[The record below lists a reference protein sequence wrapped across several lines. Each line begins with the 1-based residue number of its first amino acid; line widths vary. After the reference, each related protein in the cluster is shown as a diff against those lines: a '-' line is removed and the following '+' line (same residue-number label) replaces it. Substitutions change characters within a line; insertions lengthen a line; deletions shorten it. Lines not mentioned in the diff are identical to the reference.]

1 MKQADLGEAEED
13 RGVNQGQ
20 ACSKV
25 QLGSAAGTLIHLQG
39 CKRLAD
45 ADQMSVWKL
54 DADLGRRSGRGLQ
67 HDQWRP
73 SETTLMRR
81 ERVCGEATVS
91 IQTPAK
97 NTQFKGPCSVRYCQK
112 VARYQRRRTA
122 PETRFLI

>member
-1 MKQADLGEAEED
+1 MNQSNLGEAEED

-20 ACSKV
+20 TCSKV

-39 CKRLAD
+39 CKRLAGTAAVSEPS

-73 SETTLMRR
+73 SATTLMRR
-81 ERVCGEATVS
+81 R
-91 IQTPAK
+91 K
-97 NTQFKGPCSVRYCQK
+97 N
-112 VARYQRRRTA
+112 
-122 PETRFLI
+122 LW